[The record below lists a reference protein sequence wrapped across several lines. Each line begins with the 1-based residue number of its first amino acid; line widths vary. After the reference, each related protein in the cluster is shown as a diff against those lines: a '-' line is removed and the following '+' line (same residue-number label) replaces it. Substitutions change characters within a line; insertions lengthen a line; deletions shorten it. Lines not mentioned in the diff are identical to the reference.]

1 MARCVF
7 ILRVLASESQT
18 DLTLESIEVSVEKG
32 VMLVGI
38 GSIVD
43 KDDKYL
49 SRTYSL
55 VSNKSR

>member
-38 GSIVD
+38 SSIVD
-43 KDDKYL
+43 KDDK
-49 SRTYSL
+49 
-55 VSNKSR
+55 